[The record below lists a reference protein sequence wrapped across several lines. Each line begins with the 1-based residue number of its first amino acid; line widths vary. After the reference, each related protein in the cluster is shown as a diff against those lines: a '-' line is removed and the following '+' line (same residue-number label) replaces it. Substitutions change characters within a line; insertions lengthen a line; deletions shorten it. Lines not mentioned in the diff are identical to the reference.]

1 MTRSV
6 FSCAALAAIA
16 ALLLPPDALAATK
29 VWVADTG
36 IDTVT
41 CGDVSTPC
49 ATFQQ
54 AHNNVAAGGEVG
66 VLTPGD
72 YGVVT
77 ISKSVHIT
85 NDGTGEAGIQVASG
99 TGILVSAGAGDVVS
113 VRGLVIDGQIVGRF
127 GIRLSAAT
135 ALHVQNCVIRNF
147 QTGTL
152 ASALWINPPGTSQ
165 LFVSDTIVF
174 NNGNSGLTGGVF
186 IQPPGAGSLN
196 AVLDRVTMENNV
208 KGLIVDSTASTSGN
222 GIHLVMRDSVS
233 SGNVSDGILVL
244 SGASG
249 IQSFV
254 FIDGSSVV
262 NNFGNGILAN
272 GSRALVLLG
281 ASHITRNGAGVATVA
296 GGRVF
301 SYGDNENNNNIGAE
315 GVASSMLAPF

>member
-1 MTRSV
+1 
-6 FSCAALAAIA
+6 
-16 ALLLPPDALAATK
+16 
-29 VWVADTG
+29 
-36 IDTVT
+36 
-41 CGDVSTPC
+41 
-49 ATFQQ
+49 
-54 AHNNVAAGGEVG
+54 
-66 VLTPGD
+66 
-72 YGVVT
+72 
-77 ISKSVHIT
+77 
-85 NDGTGEAGIQVASG
+85 AGIQVASG

-165 LFVSDTIVF
+165 LSVFDTIVF

-315 GVASSMLAPF
+315 GVASAVLAPF